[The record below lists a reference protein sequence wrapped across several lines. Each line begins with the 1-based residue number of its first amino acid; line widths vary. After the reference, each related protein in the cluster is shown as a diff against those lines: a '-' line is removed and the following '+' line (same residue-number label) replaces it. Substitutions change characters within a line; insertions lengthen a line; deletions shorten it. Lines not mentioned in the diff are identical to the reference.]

1 MTPARRVCLPA
12 MHAHDLTPFAH
23 SHSFE
28 SAGAGARERAML
40 RVTWLTLAAM
50 ALELAAGW
58 WSGSLALLADGWHMG
73 THALAIGG
81 AALAYKLARRASAR
95 EGSVGFGGWKIEVL
109 FAYTSALAL
118 FAVAIALVVD
128 GVQRLLEPRP
138 IAYAEAIGV
147 AVLGLLVNVLSAW
160 WLMRAAPQAHHGHDH
175 SPGQNHADGHAR
187 DHGRGAHDHDHN
199 YAAAYAHVLA
209 DALTSLL
216 AIGALGGGLLFGWAW
231 LDPAAALVGAALIAR
246 WAWIVVRA
254 AAASLVDAR
263 GEPALARR
271 VRQAVESDGDA
282 KVADLHVWQVGSTA
296 WATALT
302 VVADRP
308 NSALDYR
315 RRVEA
320 LTGIAH
326 VTVEVHR
333 CAGSA
338 VPHVQPHEA

>member
-1 MTPARRVCLPA
+1 

-118 FAVAIALVVD
+118 FAVAVALVVD

-138 IAYAEAIGV
+138 IAYTEAIGV

-160 WLMRAAPQAHHGHDH
+160 WLMRAVPQAHHGHAHHGHGHDH
-175 SPGQNHADGHAR
+175 GHA
-187 DHGRGAHDHDHN
+187 HGHAHAHDHPHAAHGHDHN

-271 VRQAVESDGDA
+271 VRQAVEADGDA

-296 WATALT
+296 WAAALT

-308 NSALDYR
+308 RPALDYR
-315 RRVEA
+315 CRVEA
-320 LTGIAH
+320 LSGIAH
-326 VTVEVHR
+326 VTIEVHR

-338 VPHVQPHEA
+338 APAVQPHEA